1 MSHASSTPSPCYVRA
16 FHHTVSDAA
25 ALLFAASS
33 LRELQSSNLRR
44 LGFESQEASL
54 PLSTTASPDQVK
66 SSQVNSPSAGPQEGT
81 LPPLLCCLRE
91 SARFLVT
98 RGRWGTHYPAARSAA
113 ASSRVARD
121 LDGGRRARRGLSQAV
136 PLSAAAL
143 VLGMSCCTR
152 RDNTRAPKR
161 PRCVGAHGYHLRMRR
176 PRTGLS
182 LTFGSLSARDLG
194 RWSRCVARGPR

>member
-1 MSHASSTPSPCYVRA
+1 MNRRRPRYLCLRP
-16 FHHTVSDAA
+16 
-25 ALLFAASS
+25 LL
-33 LRELQSSNLRR
+33 QTKSN
-44 LGFESQEASL
+44 
-54 PLSTTASPDQVK
+54 QVK
-66 SSQVNSPSAGPQEGT
+66 STRPRLDLREGT
-81 LPPLLCCLRE
+81 LPPLLCLRE